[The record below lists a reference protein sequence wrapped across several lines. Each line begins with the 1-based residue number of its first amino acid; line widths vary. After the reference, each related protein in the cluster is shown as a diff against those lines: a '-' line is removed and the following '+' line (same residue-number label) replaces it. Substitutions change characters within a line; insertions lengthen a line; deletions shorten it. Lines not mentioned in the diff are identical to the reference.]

1 MTSGAMAVSRSKWLS
16 LGWSITGRVTRV
28 TSLLTWTLHDTIS
41 MNAHVRGSTT
51 GHGEDSPLLKRRR
64 LTMNTMTCEDGIHEL
79 TIDDL
84 DKVAGGDS
92 RPQHLTLSSLQ
103 DDFITMMAE
112 AKAAGEYK

>member
-1 MTSGAMAVSRSKWLS
+1 MIRAPFPPPPCDPRHVLTDVDLTRHDFDERSRSWQS
-16 LGWSITGRVTRV
+16 LAGMER
-28 TSLLTWTLHDTIS
+28 
-41 MNAHVRGSTT
+41 
-51 GHGEDSPLLKRRR
+51 DSPLLKLKRRR

-84 DKVAGGDS
+84 DKVAGGDN

-103 DDFITMMAE
+103 DDFITMMAA

>member
-1 MTSGAMAVSRSKWLS
+1 
-16 LGWSITGRVTRV
+16 
-28 TSLLTWTLHDTIS
+28 
-41 MNAHVRGSTT
+41 MNARFRRVTT

-84 DKVAGGDS
+84 DKAAGGDD

-103 DDFITMMAE
+103 DDFIAMMAA